1 MPSNLSC
8 GASQPDAVP
17 DCRPEPAGGASQP
30 AEVPCANPNCKFCA
44 HPQPAEKHWAGYC
57 CGACRLRY
65 LNGKGMD
72 HGRRC
77 QQRPQQRA
85 GVGQRAKEQRPRA
98 GAGATQPGVQSGKKR
113 KATTSIPRPADVAQY
128 REHLHTL
135 GLTETATLADVRKTY
150 RALALRHHP
159 DKHMSGGRKLAT
171 ERFQRIVAAY
181 EAVSAHRTTFAT
193 TREP

>member
-1 MPSNLSC
+1 MPLIETVVLDLPLRDLSSVQQSGTTMEEPVPSNLSC

-30 AEVPCANPNCKFCA
+30 ADVPCANPNCRFCA

-98 GAGATQPGVQSGKKR
+98 GAGATQPGVRSGKKR

-135 GLTETATLADVRKTY
+135 IDRGGDPGR
-150 RALALRHHP
+150 RAENVQGP
-159 DKHMSGGRKLAT
+159 
-171 ERFQRIVAAY
+171 RFA
-181 EAVSAHRTTFAT
+181 
-193 TREP
+193 EPPG